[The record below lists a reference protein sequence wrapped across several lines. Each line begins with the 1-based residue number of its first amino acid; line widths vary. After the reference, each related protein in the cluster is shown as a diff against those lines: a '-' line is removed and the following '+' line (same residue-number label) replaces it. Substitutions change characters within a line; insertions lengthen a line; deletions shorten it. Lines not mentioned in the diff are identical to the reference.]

1 MAKIKLNESDLK
13 QLIEKVLSEEI
24 KEGSFNELYKRVQKI
39 ASQLNVGQ
47 NSAKVTVED
56 GDSGK
61 HIMVH
66 YTSPHWQSYYNNSTS
81 DEEMYSL
88 IKKHSYY
95 VTRSFLPLR
104 DFYQKGFQGFKDTF
118 SKGLKT
124 VDVYVNCFIKKIHVE
139 SNPDDY
145 FRNRHIQTKFN
156 VVAYS
161 DDNRKSVIGT
171 QETYKNDDLNVFNAY
186 IYIQPRTIN

>member
-47 NSAKVTVED
+47 NSVKVTVEY
-56 GDSGK
+56 GYNGK
-61 HIMVH
+61 HILVH
-66 YTSPHWQSYYNNSTS
+66 YTSPNWQSNYNNGTS
-81 DEEMYSL
+81 DEEMYAL
-88 IKKHSYY
+88 IKKYGSYIK
-95 VTRSFLPLR
+95 RIFLPLR

-139 SNPDDY
+139 SNPDYY

-156 VVAYS
+156 VVSYS
-161 DDNRKSVIGT
+161 EDDKSVIGT
-171 QETYKNDDLNVFNAY
+171 QETYKNDDLNIFNAY
-186 IYIQPRTIN
+186 VYIKPRTIN